1 MASKLSA
8 LPQGKQD
15 ELAFVVETIRR
26 GFAHATERR
35 SAERLRNA
43 KLLKV
48 ILFGSY
54 ARGGWVEDPKG
65 RYFSDY
71 DLLCVV
77 NSEELT
83 DWAEYWA
90 KIDRTL
96 ITAEA
101 AGRDLR
107 TPHSIIVHALDD
119 VNEQLRLGRYF
130 FIDIV
135 NDGIVLFEEEGYPFA
150 QPQPLSAAEALRETQ
165 NYYDEWLTGA
175 RDFLELA
182 DHARSMGKEKL
193 AAFLLHQSA
202 ERGCQCL
209 LLVRT
214 LYSPKTHRLSK
225 LREMTEDLE
234 PRLRAVWPNGTK
246 FERRCFAL
254 INDAYVKARYSPEYQ
269 ISADELDWLRSRVDL
284 LLQIVELASNE
295 RLADLKRAA

>member
-1 MASKLSA
+1 MTSKLSA

-35 SAERLRNA
+35 SAARLRNA

-54 ARGGWVEDPKG
+54 ARGDWVEDPKG

-71 DLLCVV
+71 DILCVV

-107 TPHSIIVHALDD
+107 TPHSIIVHTLDD

-130 FIDIV
+130 FIDIAD
-135 NDGIVLFEEEGYPFA
+135 DGIVLFEEEGHPFV
-150 QPQPLSAAEALRETQ
+150 QPQPLTPADELQEAQASFDVWDR
-165 NYYDEWLTGA
+165 GA
-175 RDFLELA
+175 RNFLKLA
-182 DHARSMGKEKL
+182 KTAVSEGMLSE

-202 ERGCQCL
+202 ERACHCL

-234 PRLRAVWPNGTK
+234 PRLRSVWPNSNK

-254 INDAYVKARYSPEYQ
+254 INEAYVKGRYSTHYA
-269 ISADELDWLRSRVDL
+269 ISVEEVDWLVSRVEVL
-284 LLQIVELASNE
+284 IGLVEQASHE
-295 RLADLKRAA
+295 RLAELKAAA

>member
-43 KLLKV
+43 KLLKI

-71 DLLCVV
+71 DILCVV
-77 NSEELT
+77 NAEELT

-107 TPHSIIVHALDD
+107 TPHSIIIHTLDD

-130 FIDIV
+130 FIDIA
-135 NDGIVLFEEEGYPFA
+135 NDGIVLFGEDGHPFA
-150 QPQPLSAAEALRETQ
+150 QPHPLTPADELQEAQASFDVWDR
-165 NYYDEWLTGA
+165 GA
-175 RDFLELA
+175 RNFLKLA
-182 DHARSMGKEKL
+182 KTAISEDMLSE

-202 ERGCQCL
+202 ERACHCL

-234 PRLRAVWPNGTK
+234 PRLRTVWPNSNK

-254 INDAYVKARYSPEYQ
+254 INEAYVKGRYSSHYAITVDQ
-269 ISADELDWLRSRVDL
+269 IKWLVER
-284 LLQIVELASNE
+284 VELLISLVGQASFE
-295 RLADLKRAA
+295 RLAELKDAA